1 MIGFGIAGL
10 IVAFIVFAELYSINN
25 MMRHHFCRVEKIQE
39 LERHLR
45 GTKYDM
51 SEQND
56 ALKDLIAILE
66 HNQNELTQDEH
77 EILNHANYIASKIGR
92 PRENAINQF

>member
-1 MIGFGIAGL
+1 
-10 IVAFIVFAELYSINN
+10 
-25 MMRHHFCRVEKIQE
+25 
-39 LERHLR
+39 
-45 GTKYDM
+45 M

-77 EILNHANYIASKIGR
+77 EILNHAKYIASKIGR
-92 PRENAINQF
+92 PQENAINQF